1 MGAEVSEWL
10 RMIGSAIGV
19 VTAIWVL
26 AKDKMAAELAPK
38 LALHFQTR
46 DNADKTAEEHRKDHR
61 VLEAQIGIVAEHKAS
76 VAVRPL
82 ELQLTG
88 FERELTSLSGR
99 LDASRAESRQDFNRV
114 FERLD
119 VISQDISRLATA
131 GGE

>member
-46 DNADKTAEEHRKDHR
+46 DAADKTAEEHRKDHR
-61 VLEAQIGIVAEHKAS
+61 VLEAQIGSVAEHKALI
-76 VAVRPL
+76 AVRPL
-82 ELQLTG
+82 ELRLES
-88 FERELTSLSGR
+88 FEKELSNLSGR
-99 LDASRAESRQDFNRV
+99 LDESRAESRQDFKRV

-119 VISQDISRLATA
+119 AISQDISRLSPH
-131 GGE
+131 

>member
-26 AKDKMAAELAPK
+26 AKDKMASELAPK

-61 VLEAQIGIVAEHKAS
+61 ALESQIGSVAEHKALI
-76 VAVRPL
+76 AVRPL
-82 ELQLTG
+82 ELRLES
-88 FERELTSLSGR
+88 FEKELSNLSGR
-99 LDASRAESRQDFNRV
+99 LDESRAESRQDFKRV

-119 VISQDISRLATA
+119 AIASDISHLAA
-131 GGE
+131 AKGQ